1 MIISKEMT
9 VIRDGSPVK
18 MVEILYSNGL
28 LSRRYF
34 KPGKLTP
41 FDVEWVSPKGLV
53 QPQDVVFSKKF
64 RSGSL

>member
-34 KPGKLTP
+34 RAGELTP

-53 QPQDVVFSKKF
+53 QPQDIVFSKKF